1 MGIRQ
6 WIFPD
11 NKSLKE
17 KNNISEFIFDIIE
30 NRNIEKDKIKNFL
43 YNDKIFSNP
52 YDFIDMDK
60 LVERLKKAIK
70 NSEKICIYGDYDAD
84 GITATTLMYSYL
96 KSKNAD
102 VTHFIPDREKNG
114 YGLSIESID
123 SLKKQNVNLIFTVDN
138 GISSE
143 KEIEYANS
151 IGIETIVTD
160 HHKPPE
166 KLPSAIAVVDPHR
179 LDCKSKFK
187 NFSGVGVAFKTI
199 EAMEKGSENTDELLE
214 KYSDLVTIGT
224 IGDSIELFDETRN
237 MVKIGLENISRSNR
251 PGIRV
256 ILKNSNLYGKNIT
269 STNVAYG
276 IVPKINA
283 TGRISSAELSLKLL
297 LSETEEEA
305 EKIYSEIFI
314 CNEKRKEIERKI
326 TLQIDDHIKE
336 NPYYK
341 YRPIIIVYNKGWHH
355 GVIGIAASRIS
366 EKYGKPSILITYED
380 DDAKGSCRSI
390 EGFCIHTAISS
401 CSKNLDRFGGHPMAA
416 GVNLKTINIKNFE
429 DDIIN
434 YCKSYGDM
442 PYPKLHLDLEI
453 NPESISL
460 HMAHE
465 LQKLEPFGEGNPE
478 PVFYIQ
484 NMSLRNIISIGG
496 NKHLRLKL
504 QNENACIEVLYF
516 NNPEK
521 DFLYEIGDKLDLAV
535 TLNINTY
542 KNQHTVSLYLV
553 DLKLSQINTPEILE
567 QKKKYEKFKL
577 GQIKK
582 EITKSI
588 YFSRNDFATVY
599 NYLRKKQSI
608 RHRIDIINY
617 KIGWKEYDVFKLYII
632 IDVLEEL
639 KVINVSWDA
648 DEFQITIN
656 KLNKKIDLK
665 NSHIISEY
673 FEWREY

>member
-1 MGIRQ
+1 MGIKQ
-6 WIFPD
+6 WILPN
-11 NKSLKE
+11 NKSLRS
-17 KNNISEFIFDIIE
+17 KNNISEFIFDILE

-43 YNDKIFSNP
+43 YNNNLFSDP

-60 LVERLKKAIK
+60 LSKRLKTAIK
-70 NSEKICIYGDYDAD
+70 NFEKICIYGDYDAD
-84 GITATTLMYSYL
+84 GITATTLIYSYL
-96 KSKNAD
+96 KSKKAN
-102 VTHFIPDREKNG
+102 VTYFIPDREKNG
-114 YGLSIESID
+114 YGLSIETINT
-123 SLKKQNVNLIFTVDN
+123 LKKQNVSLIFTVDN

-151 IGIETIVTD
+151 IGIDTIITD

-166 KLPSAIAVVDPHR
+166 KLPNAIAVVDPHR
-179 LDCKSKFK
+179 YDCNSKFK

-199 EAMEKGSENTDELLE
+199 EAMEKESKNIDELLS
-214 KYSDLVTIGT
+214 KYSDLVAIGA

-251 PGIRV
+251 PGIKV
-256 ILKNSNLYGKNIT
+256 ILKHLNLYKKNVT
-269 STNVAYG
+269 AMNVAYG

-297 LSETEEEA
+297 LSQTEKEA
-305 EKIYSEIFI
+305 EKIYSEIFNF
-314 CNEKRKEIERKI
+314 NEKRKETEKKI
-326 TLQIDDHIKE
+326 TMQINNHLNK

-341 YRPIIIVYNKGWHH
+341 HRPIIIVYNKGWHN
-355 GVIGIAASRIS
+355 GVIGIVASKIS
-366 EKYGKPSILITYED
+366 EKYGKPSILITYEGD
-380 DDAKGSCRSI
+380 SARGSCRSI

-401 CSKNLDRFGGHPMAA
+401 CSGGLDRFGGHPMAA
-416 GVNLKTINIKNFE
+416 GINLKTINIKNFE
-429 DDIIN
+429 EDIIN
-434 YCKSYGDM
+434 YCKLYGDM
-442 PYPKLHLDLEI
+442 PYPKLRLDFKLD
-453 NPESISL
+453 PESISL
-460 HMAHE
+460 QMMYE

-478 PVFYIQ
+478 PIFYIQ
-484 NMSLRNIISIGG
+484 NMSLQDVISIGG
-496 NKHLRLKL
+496 NKHIKLKL
-504 QNENACIEVLYF
+504 QNETTCIEVLYF
-516 NNPEK
+516 NNLKK

-542 KNQHTVSLYLV
+542 KNKHTVSLYLV
-553 DLKLSQINTPEILE
+553 DLKLSQINTSEILE
-567 QKKKYEKFKL
+567 QKKKYENFKL

-588 YFSRNDFATVY
+588 YFNRNDFVCVY
-599 NYLRKKQSI
+599 NYLRKKQST
-608 RHRIDIINY
+608 RHRIDVINY
-617 KIGWKEYDVFKLYII
+617 KIGWKEFDTFKLYII

-639 KVINVSWDA
+639 NVINVSWDA
-648 DEFQITIN
+648 DEFEITLN